1 MPYIEVP
8 VTWVYKSPSVIP
20 ICNSIPRF
28 SNISQFLY
36 KKKCLF
42 ILWLCVTWIGLTVC
56 RLRLFF
62 FSLAASWFFL
72 QYYDARQ
79 SARLYVLA
87 LWLLSTV
94 DTLPPLPS
102 INRCT
107 CTCNNEFWPWFKID
121 PEVIFNVEYYDEWC
135 FGFNFQRRKKKQ
147 LSRFNKY
154 STSNN
159 EPCVKFQSAGSKFFV
174 TPEQI
179 TTLCFY
185 LWFSATVALVCGS
198 WDVWSMVVGLFS

>member
-42 ILWLCVTWIGLTVC
+42 MLWLCVTWIGLTVC

-79 SARLYVLA
+79 SACLYVLA

-94 DTLPPLPS
+94 NTLPS
-102 INRCT
+102 INR

-135 FGFNFQRRKKKQ
+135 FGFNFQRRKKKPTIPIQ
-147 LSRFNKY
+147 QIFN
-154 STSNN
+154 
-159 EPCVKFQSAGSKFFV
+159 V
-174 TPEQI
+174 EQW
-179 TTLCFY
+179 TLCQISIWVKILCYTRTDHHIVFLIFDLAP
-185 LWFSATVALVCGS
+185 LWRLFAALEMYYQWWLGY
-198 WDVWSMVVGLFS
+198 FPNY